1 MEFSKSKILE
11 IVSRQLAIDMN
22 CNSEDFFND
31 GIVFCGRKTRM
42 SASNKLL
49 SFCKC
54 PNWSK
59 YRSFRR
65 LCFIRVKESL
75 V

>member
-54 PNWSK
+54 PN
-59 YRSFRR
+59 
-65 LCFIRVKESL
+65 
-75 V
+75 